1 MCAEENGSDSS
12 APAGHPACF
21 LHLPKCAGSAMTSA
35 LEAALPPGSLAPWR
49 FDRRFVEEQTR
60 AGLGGA
66 RDAFVADDPDLLR
79 PEARALVLGS
89 PDQEMALRDYRAIA
103 GHFSLDT
110 LLSVAPASAVCTVLR
125 EPRARLLSV
134 YTFWRTLRSEDESP
148 SVVYRTAANARRPLA
163 EFLANRELASATD
176 NQVCR
181 MLLAGDPRLPA
192 TAFATKS
199 DTEGIAADA
208 IERLTDFGFVG
219 ILELGESA
227 WRGVGEHFGVSLQRH
242 VMNVT
247 GDLGSAASGS
257 DVGQVFTD
265 DVPDLLQERTA
276 ADAILYDY
284 ALEHAGVASR
294 EERARLKER
303 AFAAQLVRL
312 GDLCGSSAAKAA
324 QYDIVAANLRRLETG
339 QQSLLGRER
348 ALQEELR
355 RKDEEL
361 ARMRGWFEIT
371 VGSASWRVTAPL
383 RSAMRWVRGSRSKR
397 TAAR

>member
-1 MCAEENGSDSS
+1 MCAEENGRESS
-12 APAGHPACF
+12 ARTRHPACF

-79 PEARALVLGS
+79 PEARALVLES
-89 PDQEMALRDYRAIA
+89 PKEETALRDYRAIA

-125 EPRARLLSV
+125 EPRARVLSV

-163 EFLANRELASATD
+163 EFLSNCELASAID

-181 MLLAGDPRLPA
+181 MLLAGDPRLP
-192 TAFATKS
+192 TSAFATKS
-199 DTEGIAADA
+199 DTEGIATDA
-208 IERLTDFGFVG
+208 IQRLADFGFVG

-247 GDLGSAASGS
+247 GDLGSAASS
-257 DVGQVFTD
+257 TDVGEVFTD
-265 DVPDLLQERTA
+265 GVLDLLEERTA
-276 ADAILYDY
+276 ADAIVYDY

-294 EERARLKER
+294 EERTRLKER

-312 GDLCGSSAAKAA
+312 GDLCGPSAAKAA
-324 QYDIVAANLRRLETG
+324 QYDIVAANLHELEAG
-339 QQSLLGRER
+339 QQSLLERER

-361 ARMRGWFEIT
+361 ARMGRWLEVM
-371 VGSASWRVTAPL
+371 VGSASWRLTAPL
-383 RSAMRWVRGSRSKR
+383 RSAKRRVRGSGSKR
-397 TAAR
+397 TPF

>member
-1 MCAEENGSDSS
+1 M
-12 APAGHPACF
+12 
-21 LHLPKCAGSAMTSA
+21 PKCAGSAMTSA

-49 FDRRFVEEQTR
+49 FDRRFVEDQTR

-66 RDAFVADDPDLLR
+66 RGALVADDLELLR
-79 PEARALVLGS
+79 PEARALVLET
-89 PDQEMALRDYRAIA
+89 PEEERALRDYRAIA

-110 LLSVAPASAVCTVLR
+110 LLSVAPPSALCTVLR
-125 EPRARLLSV
+125 EPRARVLSV
-134 YTFWRTLRSEDESP
+134 YTFWRTLRSKDESP

-163 EFLANRELASATD
+163 EFLSNCELASAID

-181 MLLAGDPRLPA
+181 MLLAGDPRLP
-192 TAFATKS
+192 TLAFATKS

-208 IERLTDFGFVG
+208 IQRLEEFGFVG
-219 ILELGESA
+219 ILELGDSA
-227 WRGVGEHFGVSLQRH
+227 WRGVGEHFGVTLQRH

-247 GDLGSAASGS
+247 GELGSAATSS
-257 DVGQVFTD
+257 DAGEVLTD
-265 DVPDLLQERTA
+265 RALDLLEERTA
-276 ADAILYDY
+276 ADAMVFDY
-284 ALEHAGVASR
+284 ALERAGVASR
-294 EERARLKER
+294 EERTRLNER

-324 QYDIVAANLRRLETG
+324 EYDIVAANLHELEAG
-339 QQSLLGRER
+339 QESLLERER

-361 ARMRGWFEIT
+361 ARMRGWLEA
-371 VGSASWRVTAPL
+371 VLGSPSWRVTAPL
-383 RSAMRWVRGSRSKR
+383 RSAKRWIRGSRSNR